1 MCECKINMIEA
12 TSKCCTLLRGPKRI
26 ILQTRTKGCSINLEL
41 DGVPQFE
48 PVRVEDGERTVEIY
62 ECHNVPGYKS
72 VYVTV
77 FSQKE

>member
-1 MCECKINMIEA
+1 MCDCELDIKTAC
-12 TSKCCTLLRGPKRI
+12 KCCTLLRGPKRM
-26 ILQTRTKGCSINLEL
+26 ILQTRSTGCSLNFNL

-48 PVRVEDGERTVEIY
+48 PIRVADGERAVEIY

-77 FSQKE
+77 VSQKE